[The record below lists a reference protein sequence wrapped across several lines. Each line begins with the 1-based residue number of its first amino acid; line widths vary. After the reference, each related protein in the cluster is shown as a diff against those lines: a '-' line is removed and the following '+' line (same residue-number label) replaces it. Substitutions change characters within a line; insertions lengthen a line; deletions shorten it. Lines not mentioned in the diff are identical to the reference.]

1 MIPGGEG
8 ADDVP
13 ELELEFPPKPEF
25 VGTARHAVS
34 ALIRLRD
41 LPEDLVQDVKLAVS
55 EACTTAIADAP
66 GDGQPVRLLAS
77 ADVDRVIV
85 EVIDPGTGVERAV
98 EGRPKDIDTDELPF
112 DRVLSLPIIRGL
124 VDEVAITPLEGG
136 GMSLRMVLSVRAD
149 ADGRAHADGRP
160 DA

>member
-1 MIPGGEG
+1 MMPGGDG
-8 ADDVP
+8 AHDVP

-34 ALIRLRD
+34 ALVRLRD
-41 LPEDLVQDVKLAVS
+41 LPDDLVQDVKLAVS
-55 EACTTAIADAP
+55 EACTTAIADGP
-66 GDGQPVRLLAS
+66 GEGLPIRMLVTAG
-77 ADVDRVIV
+77 VDRVIV

-98 EGRPKDIDTDELPF
+98 SGSPTEIDTDELPF

-124 VDEVAITPLEGG
+124 VDEVAITPLEGQ
-136 GMSLRMVLSVRAD
+136 GMSLRMILSVSRAD
-149 ADGRAHADGRP
+149 ADGRA